1 MNHQNIMEEELDK
14 IATDVTD
21 VINEH
26 IDNSISWAI
35 DGTSVDNLN
44 NDEFV
49 EAITKIKQLVIK
61 KLKDY
66 E

>member
-1 MNHQNIMEEELDK
+1 MEEELDK

-35 DGTSVDNLN
+35 DGTSVDDLN
-44 NDEFV
+44 GDEFV

-61 KLKDY
+61 KLKNY

>member
-1 MNHQNIMEEELDK
+1 MEEELDK

-35 DGTSVDNLN
+35 DGTSVDDLN
-44 NDEFV
+44 GDEFV
-49 EAITKIKQLVIK
+49 EAIIKIKQLVIK
-61 KLKDY
+61 KLKNY

>member
-1 MNHQNIMEEELDK
+1 MEEELDK

-44 NDEFV
+44 GDEFV
-49 EAITKIKQLVIK
+49 EAIIKIKQLVIK
-61 KLKDY
+61 KLKNY

>member
-44 NDEFV
+44 NNEFV

>member
-1 MNHQNIMEEELDK
+1 MEEELDK
-14 IATDVTD
+14 IATNVTD

-26 IDNSISWAI
+26 IDNSISWA
-35 DGTSVDNLN
+35 VDDTPVDDLN
-44 NDEFV
+44 DYEFV

>member
-1 MNHQNIMEEELDK
+1 MEELDK

-35 DGTSVDNLN
+35 DGTSVDDLN
-44 NDEFV
+44 DDEFV

>member
-1 MNHQNIMEEELDK
+1 MEEELDK

-26 IDNSISWAI
+26 IDNSISWAV
-35 DGTSVDNLN
+35 DGTSVDALN
-44 NDEFV
+44 DYEFV